1 MVPEWIV
8 KILEGMGIAGAII
21 FVLLATVAGLV
32 AYVKTLQGKADKVYG
47 YRLAERDTL
56 NKVLG
61 DTAKVIEGII
71 RANEDRN
78 DLTEEQA
85 LLLREQAHAF
95 ELLKT
100 TVLAQYDNIKD
111 HNTATALTIASMAEA
126 IRTLTAMIL
135 ENRTIATAHVLD
147 VKAILNETQASIK
160 KAVTDASQAQMVEM
174 RSLLGGVTMVAR
186 KQRRITK

>member
-1 MVPEWIV
+1 MIPEWIV
-8 KILEGMGIAGAII
+8 KILETGGVWGAIV
-21 FVLLATVAGLV
+21 FVLLSTVIAE
-32 AYVKTLQGKADKVYG
+32 TLYIRSMQARADKVYG

-56 NKVLG
+56 NKVLT

-71 RANEDRN
+71 KANEERN

-111 HNTATALTIASMAEA
+111 HNTAMALTIGAMAEA
-126 IRTLTAMIL
+126 IRTLNSMLL

-147 VKAILNETQASIK
+147 VKGILAASEKAIKDAIAS
-160 KAVTDASQAQMVEM
+160 ASQSQLVEM
-174 RSLLGGVTMVAR
+174 RSLLGGKTIIERKRRVTG
-186 KQRRITK
+186 K

>member
-147 VKAILNETQASIK
+147 VKAILNETQSSIK